1 MQESILSK
9 WGNSLALRIPKDV
22 LADAGLKEG
31 DAFSVEA
38 SDQSLTFRRVRK
50 IRRYSMEEV
59 LDSLHSV
66 EEQQELDWG
75 VPVGKEVL

>member
-31 DAFSVEA
+31 DAFFGGGE
-38 SDQSLTFRRVRK
+38 
-50 IRRYSMEEV
+50 
-59 LDSLHSV
+59 
-66 EEQQELDWG
+66 
-75 VPVGKEVL
+75 

>member
-1 MQESILSK
+1 MQESILFK
-9 WGNSLALRIPKDV
+9 WGNSLVLRIPKDV

-38 SDQSLTFRRVRK
+38 SDQGLTFRRVRK

-59 LDSLHSV
+59 LNSLRSV
-66 EEQQELDWG
+66 EKPQEISWG
-75 VPVGKEVL
+75 VPAGKEVW